1 MGTNWTSEQKLVIDL
16 RDCNILVSAAAGSGK
31 TAVLV
36 ERILELLMDEQ
47 HPAEIDRMLIVT
59 FTNAAA
65 GEMRDRIRERLEEQ
79 AEAEEDPG
87 MQEHLQRQI
96 ALLPNAQISTIHSFC
111 QYVIRNYFHTID
123 LDPDFRIADDG
134 EQKLLQSDVLA
145 QLLEE
150 KYAEKTEA
158 FLHMVECVA
167 TGRSDQVLDETI
179 LQLYQFSMSFPWPE
193 EWLKAC
199 CSAYEAESVQQF
211 FQMDWIRKLV
221 EILNVQQQDMLHMA
235 QRALE
240 ICHQAEGP
248 YMYESAIEDDIAQLE
263 LLTGIWDY
271 QEYSSA
277 INRIQKWKTLSS
289 KKDEQVDPQL
299 RDKVKNLRD
308 EYKKN
313 IGKLKETYFYTTPE
327 QIYR

>member
-47 HPAEIDRMLIVT
+47 YPAEIDRMLIVT

-134 EQKLLQSDVLA
+134 EQKLLQSDVLT

-167 TGRSDQVLDETI
+167 TGRNDQVLDETI

-193 EWLKAC
+193 ECL
-199 CSAYEAESVQQF
+199 
-211 FQMDWIRKLV
+211 
-221 EILNVQQQDMLHMA
+221 
-235 QRALE
+235 
-240 ICHQAEGP
+240 
-248 YMYESAIEDDIAQLE
+248 
-263 LLTGIWDY
+263 
-271 QEYSSA
+271 
-277 INRIQKWKTLSS
+277 
-289 KKDEQVDPQL
+289 
-299 RDKVKNLRD
+299 
-308 EYKKN
+308 
-313 IGKLKETYFYTTPE
+313 
-327 QIYR
+327 

>member
-16 RDCNILVSAAAGSGK
+16 RYCNILVSAAAGSGK

-167 TGRSDQVLDETI
+167 TGRNDQVLDETI
-179 LQLYQFSMSFPWPE
+179 LQLYQFSM
-193 EWLKAC
+193 ARGM
-199 CSAYEAESVQQF
+199 AESVLQC
-211 FQMDWIRKLV
+211 L
-221 EILNVQQQDMLHMA
+221 
-235 QRALE
+235 
-240 ICHQAEGP
+240 
-248 YMYESAIEDDIAQLE
+248 
-263 LLTGIWDY
+263 
-271 QEYSSA
+271 
-277 INRIQKWKTLSS
+277 
-289 KKDEQVDPQL
+289 
-299 RDKVKNLRD
+299 
-308 EYKKN
+308 
-313 IGKLKETYFYTTPE
+313 
-327 QIYR
+327 

>member
-47 HPAEIDRMLIVT
+47 YPAEIDRMLIVT

-123 LDPDFRIADDG
+123 LDPDFCIADDG
-134 EQKLLQSDVLA
+134 EQKLLQSDVLT

-167 TGRSDQVLDETI
+167 TGRNDQVLDETI

-193 EWLKAC
+193 EWLKVLQC
-199 CSAYEAESVQQF
+199 
-211 FQMDWIRKLV
+211 L
-221 EILNVQQQDMLHMA
+221 
-235 QRALE
+235 
-240 ICHQAEGP
+240 
-248 YMYESAIEDDIAQLE
+248 
-263 LLTGIWDY
+263 
-271 QEYSSA
+271 
-277 INRIQKWKTLSS
+277 
-289 KKDEQVDPQL
+289 
-299 RDKVKNLRD
+299 
-308 EYKKN
+308 
-313 IGKLKETYFYTTPE
+313 
-327 QIYR
+327 

>member
-96 ALLPNAQISTIHSFC
+96 ALLPNSQISTIHSFC

-150 KYAEKTEA
+150 KYAEKT
-158 FLHMVECVA
+158 
-167 TGRSDQVLDETI
+167 
-179 LQLYQFSMSFPWPE
+179 
-193 EWLKAC
+193 
-199 CSAYEAESVQQF
+199 
-211 FQMDWIRKLV
+211 
-221 EILNVQQQDMLHMA
+221 
-235 QRALE
+235 
-240 ICHQAEGP
+240 
-248 YMYESAIEDDIAQLE
+248 
-263 LLTGIWDY
+263 
-271 QEYSSA
+271 
-277 INRIQKWKTLSS
+277 
-289 KKDEQVDPQL
+289 
-299 RDKVKNLRD
+299 
-308 EYKKN
+308 
-313 IGKLKETYFYTTPE
+313 
-327 QIYR
+327 